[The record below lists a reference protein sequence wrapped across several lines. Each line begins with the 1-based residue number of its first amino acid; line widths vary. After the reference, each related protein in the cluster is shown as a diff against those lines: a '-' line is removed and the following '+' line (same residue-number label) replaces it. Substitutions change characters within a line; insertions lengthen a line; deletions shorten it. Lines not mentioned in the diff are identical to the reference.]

1 MFSPSTPRYKKTAMA
16 KTNTIRD
23 SSIESGALEDSI
35 LENSTLENSALENSA
50 TATAWQSR
58 LAQLWAWIV
67 NHPKSIASAILVVSM
82 LLFLTLNVN
91 GHWDFALPLR
101 GKKLLALMVVG
112 YAIGVSTLLFQTL
125 THNPILTPSL
135 LGFDSLYVLL
145 QSLLVFFLGA
155 ISFTS
160 IDPLAKFTLE
170 IVLMFGA
177 SLLLFKLL
185 FSKSSQDLTR
195 LILVG
200 VIFGVLFRSLSALI
214 ARLINPDDFV
224 VVQSASYAQFNTVNP
239 QLLSISLFI
248 CAITAIFVWRW
259 RYQCDVL
266 MLGKS
271 QAINLGIHYQ
281 RLAFGL
287 LTVIAVLVAT
297 ATALVGPVT
306 FFGLLVC
313 ALTNR
318 IARHMYHS
326 ERLILVSL
334 VAMICLVLGQTIF
347 EQVLDMAGVLSVVI
361 ELAGGLMFLALIFMS
376 QRRSL

>member
-1 MFSPSTPRYKKTAMA
+1 MFSSSKPSAAT
-16 KTNTIRD
+16 TNTADD
-23 SSIESGALEDSI
+23 SASENNDALTSG
-35 LENSTLENSALENSA
+35 
-50 TATAWQSR
+50 QSR
-58 LAQLWAWIV
+58 LAQLWTTIV
-67 NHPKSIASAILVVSM
+67 NHPKSIASIVLLISM
-82 LLFLTLNVN
+82 ILFLSINVH

-101 GKKLLALMVVG
+101 SKKLLALMVVG

-160 IDPLAKFTLE
+160 LNPIAKFSLE
-170 IVLMFGA
+170 MVLMFGA

-239 QLLSISLFI
+239 QLLGISFIICVISALFI
-248 CAITAIFVWRW
+248 WRW

-271 QAINLGIHYQ
+271 QAINLGINYQ

-287 LTVIAVLVAT
+287 LTGIAVLVAT

-318 IARHMYHS
+318 IARNMYHS

-334 VAMICLVLGQTIF
+334 VAIICLVLGQTIF
-347 EQVLDMAGVLSVVI
+347 EQVLGMAGVLSVVI
-361 ELAGGLMFLALIFMS
+361 ELAGGLVFLILIFMS
-376 QRRSL
+376 QRRSSH

>member
-1 MFSPSTPRYKKTAMA
+1 MLSPSKLTSTKTGATKTSTAIDSPYSTSAIQSQLA
-16 KTNTIRD
+16 KFW
-23 SSIESGALEDSI
+23 ALI
-35 LENSTLENSALENSA
+35 A
-50 TATAWQSR
+50 R
-58 LAQLWAWIV
+58 
-67 NHPKSIASAILVVSM
+67 HPKSMAAIILLISTI
-82 LLFLTLNVN
+82 LFLTVNVN

-160 IDPLAKFTLE
+160 INPLSKFTLE

-177 SLLLFKLL
+177 SLLLFRLL

-239 QLLSISLFI
+239 QLLGISIFI
-248 CAITAIFVWRW
+248 CAISALFIWRW

-271 QAINLGIHYQ
+271 QAINLGINYQ

-347 EQVLDMAGVLSVVI
+347 EQLLGMAGVLSVVI
-361 ELAGGLMFLALIFMS
+361 ELAGGLVFLILIFMT
-376 QRRSL
+376 QRR

>member
-1 MFSPSTPRYKKTAMA
+1 MFSSSTPRSTEKSAA
-16 KTNTIRD
+16 
-23 SSIESGALEDSI
+23 
-35 LENSTLENSALENSA
+35 ENGNDASA
-50 TATAWQSR
+50 AWQKR
-58 LAQLWAWIV
+58 LAHFWALIT
-67 NHPKSIASAILVVSM
+67 NHPKSVAALILVVAM
-82 LLFLTLNVN
+82 VLFLTLNVN
-91 GHWDFALPLR
+91 GYWDFALPLR

-160 IDPLAKFTLE
+160 INPIAKFMLE
-170 IVLMFGA
+170 IFLMFGA
-177 SLLLFKLL
+177 SMLLFQLL

-224 VVQSASYAQFNTVNP
+224 VVQSASYAQFNTINP
-239 QLLSISLFI
+239 QLLGISLFI
-248 CAITAIFVWRW
+248 CIITGIFVWRW

-266 MLGKS
+266 MLGKA
-271 QAINLGIHYQ
+271 QAINLGINYQ
-281 RLAFGL
+281 GLAFGL

-318 IARHMYHS
+318 LTRTMYHS

-347 EQVLDMAGVLSVVI
+347 EQILGMAGVLSVVI
-361 ELAGGLMFLALIFMS
+361 ELAGGLVFLLLIFMTKY
-376 QRRSL
+376 R

>member
-1 MFSPSTPRYKKTAMA
+1 MFLPSASSSQTTDS
-16 KTNTIRD
+16 TI
-23 SSIESGALEDSI
+23 
-35 LENSTLENSALENSA
+35 NSTAKS
-50 TATAWQSR
+50 TAGSLSPLARFWAR
-58 LAQLWAWIV
+58 LWLLISQ
-67 NHPKSIASAILVVSM
+67 HPKSVATLVLLISTI
-82 LLFLTLNVN
+82 LFLTVNVH

-145 QSLLVFFLGA
+145 QSVLVFFLGA

-160 IDPLAKFTLE
+160 LNPIAKFSLE

-239 QLLSISLFI
+239 QLLGISLFI
-248 CAITAIFVWRW
+248 CVISALFIWRW

-266 MLGKS
+266 MLGKA

-318 IARHMYHS
+318 MARHMYHS

-334 VAMICLVLGQTIF
+334 VAMICLVLGQTLF
-347 EQVLDMAGVLSVVI
+347 EQVLGMAGVLSVVI
-361 ELAGGLMFLALIFMS
+361 ELAGGLVFLALIFMS
-376 QRRSL
+376 QRR

>member
-1 MFSPSTPRYKKTAMA
+1 MLSSFRSHSTR
-16 KTNTIRD
+16 TN
-23 SSIESGALEDSI
+23 SIEKVMPTDGAHTNVSKPNHL
-35 LENSTLENSALENSA
+35 T
-50 TATAWQSR
+50 
-58 LAQLWAWIV
+58 QLWVWITT
-67 NHPKSIASAILVVSM
+67 HPKSIAALILLVSTI
-82 LLFLTLNVN
+82 LFLTVNVH
-91 GHWDFALPLR
+91 GHWDFTLPLR

-145 QSLLVFFLGA
+145 QSLLVFFLGT

-160 IDPLAKFTLE
+160 LNPVAKFLLE

-177 SLLLFKLL
+177 SLLLFKVL

-224 VVQSASYAQFNTVNP
+224 VVQSVSYAQFNTVNP
-239 QLLSISLFI
+239 QLLGISLVICLISAVFI
-248 CAITAIFVWRW
+248 WRW

-266 MLGKS
+266 MLGKA

-281 RLAFGL
+281 RFAFWL

-318 IARHMYHS
+318 MARHMYHS
-326 ERLILVSL
+326 ERLVLVSL
-334 VAMICLVLGQTIF
+334 IAMICLVLGQTLF
-347 EQVLDMAGVLSVVI
+347 EQVLGMAGVLSVVI
-361 ELAGGLMFLALIFMS
+361 ELAGGLVFLALIFMG
-376 QRRSL
+376 QRRTR

>member
-1 MFSPSTPRYKKTAMA
+1 MFSPSKPSAAANNTLDDSASENNDKT
-16 KTNTIRD
+16 TF
-23 SSIESGALEDSI
+23 G
-35 LENSTLENSALENSA
+35 
-50 TATAWQSR
+50 QSCLAR
-58 LAQLWAWIV
+58 LWTFIV
-67 NHPKSIASAILVVSM
+67 SHPKSIAAIILLISTI
-82 LLFLTLNVN
+82 LFLTVNVN

-160 IDPLAKFTLE
+160 INPLAKFTLE

-200 VIFGVLFRSLSALI
+200 VIFGVLFRSLSAI

-239 QLLSISLFI
+239 QLLGISIVI
-248 CAITAIFVWRW
+248 CAISALFIWRW

-271 QAINLGIHYQ
+271 QAINLGINYQ

-297 ATALVGPVT
+297 ATSLIGPVT

-347 EQVLDMAGVLSVVI
+347 EQLLGMAGVLSVVI
-361 ELAGGLMFLALIFMS
+361 ELAGGLVFLILIFVT
-376 QRRSL
+376 QRR

>member
-1 MFSPSTPRYKKTAMA
+1 MLLPSANPMTDSTINSDASSLNLLA
-16 KTNTIRD
+16 KF
-23 SSIESGALEDSI
+23 
-35 LENSTLENSALENSA
+35 
-50 TATAWQSR
+50 WVR
-58 LAQLWAWIV
+58 LWLVISQ
-67 NHPKSIASAILVVSM
+67 HPKSIATLILLISAIL
-82 LLFLTLNVN
+82 FLTVNVH

-101 GKKLLALMVVG
+101 GKKLLALMMVG

-160 IDPLAKFTLE
+160 LNPIAKFSLE

-248 CAITAIFVWRW
+248 CVVSAIFIWRW
-259 RYQCDVL
+259 RFQCDVL

-271 QAINLGIHYQ
+271 QAINLGINYQ

-287 LTVIAVLVAT
+287 LTVIAILVAT

-318 IARHMYHS
+318 MARHMYHS

-334 VAMICLVLGQTIF
+334 VAMICLVLGQTLF
-347 EQVLDMAGVLSVVI
+347 EQVLGMAGVLSVVI
-361 ELAGGLMFLALIFMS
+361 ELAGGLVFLALIFMS
-376 QRRSL
+376 QRRVS

>member
-1 MFSPSTPRYKKTAMA
+1 MFSSSKHDFINGSSTKMGSAEK
-16 KTNTIRD
+16 
-23 SSIESGALEDSI
+23 SIQENSI
-35 LENSTLENSALENSA
+35 LENDSYANTSSQNP
-50 TATAWQSR
+50 
-58 LAQLWAWIV
+58 LAKLWTFIAS
-67 NHPKSIASAILVVSM
+67 HPKSIAIIILLISM
-82 LLFLTLNVN
+82 ALFLTANVN
-91 GHWDFALPLR
+91 GYWDFALPLR
-101 GKKLLALMVVG
+101 AKKLLALMVVG

-160 IDPLAKFTLE
+160 INPIAKFILE

-177 SLLLFKLL
+177 SLLLFRLL

-200 VIFGVLFRSLSALI
+200 VIFGVLFRSLSALV

-239 QLLSISLFI
+239 QLLGISFVI
-248 CAITAIFVWRW
+248 CAISALFIWRW

-271 QAINLGIHYQ
+271 QAINLGINYQ

-334 VAMICLVLGQTIF
+334 VAMICLVLGQTVF
-347 EQVLDMAGVLSVVI
+347 EQVLGMAGVLSVVI
-361 ELAGGLMFLALIFMS
+361 ELAGGLVFLLLIFMTY
-376 QRRSL
+376 RR

>member
-1 MFSPSTPRYKKTAMA
+1 MLSPSTPSTAQ
-16 KTNTIRD
+16 
-23 SSIESGALEDSI
+23 SSHSNSKESEG
-35 LENSTLENSALENSA
+35 NSQQIASH
-50 TATAWQSR
+50 QSR
-58 LAQLWAWIV
+58 LARLWTVIV
-67 NHPKSIASAILVVSM
+67 NHPKSIAATILLISVI
-82 LLFLTLNVN
+82 LFLTLNVN

-101 GKKLLALMVVG
+101 GKKLLALLVVG

-160 IDPLAKFTLE
+160 INPVAKFSLE
-170 IVLMFGA
+170 ILLMFGA

-224 VVQSASYAQFNTVNP
+224 VVQSASYAQFNTINP
-239 QLLSISLFI
+239 QLLGISFIICAVSGLFI
-248 CAITAIFVWRW
+248 WRW

-271 QAINLGIHYQ
+271 QAINLGINYQ

-318 IARHMYHS
+318 MARHMFHS

-334 VAMICLVLGQTIF
+334 VAMICLVLGQTLF
-347 EQVLDMAGVLSVVI
+347 EQVLGMAGVLSVVI
-361 ELAGGLMFLALIFMS
+361 ELAGGVVFLLLIFMTH
-376 QRRSL
+376 RR

>member
-1 MFSPSTPRYKKTAMA
+1 MFSSTKLTSTKIGATKTSTTIDNSSSTDGQYSAAAQSQLA
-16 KTNTIRD
+16 KF
-23 SSIESGALEDSI
+23 
-35 LENSTLENSALENSA
+35 
-50 TATAWQSR
+50 
-58 LAQLWAWIV
+58 WAFIAA
-67 NHPKSIASAILVVSM
+67 HPKSIAAIILLISM
-82 LLFLTLNVN
+82 TLFLTLNVN
-91 GHWDFALPLR
+91 GYWDFALPLR

-160 IDPLAKFTLE
+160 LDPIAKFTLE

-185 FSKSSQDLTR
+185 FSKSNQDLTR

-239 QLLSISLFI
+239 QLLGISLFI

-271 QAINLGIHYQ
+271 QAVNLGINYQ

>member
-1 MFSPSTPRYKKTAMA
+1 MLSSSKRRATHHGPREPDMTTNSHGINTA
-16 KTNTIRD
+16 KH
-23 SSIESGALEDSI
+23 
-35 LENSTLENSALENSA
+35 
-50 TATAWQSR
+50 SR
-58 LAQLWAWIV
+58 LVQVWTWIV
-67 NHPKSIASAILVVSM
+67 NHPKSIAAFILLLSM
-82 LLFLTLNVN
+82 VLFLTLNVN
-91 GHWDFALPLR
+91 GYWDFALPLR

-135 LGFDSLYVLL
+135 LGFDSLYILL
-145 QSLLVFFLGA
+145 QSLLVFSLGA
-155 ISFTS
+155 MSFSS
-160 IDPLAKFTLE
+160 IHPITKFTLE

-177 SLLLFKLL
+177 SLLLFRLL

-214 ARLINPDDFV
+214 SRLISPDDFV

-239 QLLSISLFI
+239 QLLGISLAI
-248 CAITAIFVWRW
+248 CAISAIVIWRW

-266 MLGKS
+266 MLGKP
-271 QAINLGIHYQ
+271 QAINLGINYQ
-281 RLAFGL
+281 GLAFGL

-334 VAMICLVLGQTIF
+334 VAMICLVLGQTVF
-347 EQVLDMAGVLSVVI
+347 EQVLGMTGVLSVVI
-361 ELAGGLMFLALIFMS
+361 ELVGGLVFLLLIFTT
-376 QRRSL
+376 QNRQ

>member
-1 MFSPSTPRYKKTAMA
+1 MFSSTKLTSTKIGATKTSTAIDNSSSTDGQYSAAAQSQLA
-16 KTNTIRD
+16 KF
-23 SSIESGALEDSI
+23 
-35 LENSTLENSALENSA
+35 
-50 TATAWQSR
+50 
-58 LAQLWAWIV
+58 WAFIAA
-67 NHPKSIASAILVVSM
+67 HPKSIAAIILLISM
-82 LLFLTLNVN
+82 TLFLTLNVN
-91 GHWDFALPLR
+91 GYWDFALPLR

-160 IDPLAKFTLE
+160 LDPIAKFTLE

-239 QLLSISLFI
+239 QLLGISLFI

-271 QAINLGIHYQ
+271 QAVNLGINYQ

>member
-1 MFSPSTPRYKKTAMA
+1 MFSSTKLTSTKIGATKTSTAIDNSSSTDGQYSAAAQNQLA
-16 KTNTIRD
+16 KF
-23 SSIESGALEDSI
+23 
-35 LENSTLENSALENSA
+35 
-50 TATAWQSR
+50 
-58 LAQLWAWIV
+58 WAFIAA
-67 NHPKSIASAILVVSM
+67 HPKSIAAIILLISM
-82 LLFLTLNVN
+82 TLFLTLNVN
-91 GHWDFALPLR
+91 GYWDFALPLR

-160 IDPLAKFTLE
+160 LDPIAKFTLE

-239 QLLSISLFI
+239 QLLGISLFI
-248 CAITAIFVWRW
+248 CTITAIFVWRW

-271 QAINLGIHYQ
+271 QAVNLGINYQ

>member
-1 MFSPSTPRYKKTAMA
+1 MPLPSTIESTDTYT
-16 KTNTIRD
+16 TNHND
-23 SSIESGALEDSI
+23 SSWHDKL
-35 LENSTLENSALENSA
+35 
-50 TATAWQSR
+50 SR
-58 LAQLWAWIV
+58 LWLALAA
-67 NHPKSIASAILVVSM
+67 HPCLVAAVILAISAIL
-82 LLFLTLNVN
+82 FLTVNVY

-160 IDPLAKFTLE
+160 IDPVLKFGLE
-170 IVLMFGA
+170 ITLMFGA
-177 SLLLFKLL
+177 SLLLFRVL
-185 FSKSSQDLTR
+185 FSKTSQDLTR

-200 VIFGVLFRSLSALI
+200 VIFGVLFRSLSALV

-239 QLLSISLFI
+239 QLLGISIAI
-248 CAITAIFVWRW
+248 CALTALAIWRW

-266 MLGKS
+266 MLGKD
-271 QAINLGIHYQ
+271 QAINLGINYQ

-287 LTVIAVLVAT
+287 LTVIAILVAT

-318 IARHMYHS
+318 LASNMYHS
-326 ERLILVSL
+326 QRLILVSL
-334 VAMICLVLGQTIF
+334 IAMICLVLGQTVF
-347 EQVLDMAGVLSVVI
+347 EQLLGMAGVLSVVI
-361 ELAGGLMFLALIFMS
+361 ELAGGLVFLVLIFMTN
-376 QRRSL
+376 RHRV

>member
-1 MFSPSTPRYKKTAMA
+1 MPLPFTSNVINLDTNADASKSA
-16 KTNTIRD
+16 KLLRLWLTLASHPCLIATV
-23 SSIESGALEDSI
+23 I
-35 LENSTLENSALENSA
+35 LLISA
-50 TATAWQSR
+50 
-58 LAQLWAWIV
+58 V
-67 NHPKSIASAILVVSM
+67 
-82 LLFLTLNVN
+82 LFLTLNVH

-101 GKKLLALMVVG
+101 TKKLLALMVVG
-112 YAIGVSTLLFQTL
+112 HAIGVSTLLFQTL
-125 THNPILTPSL
+125 TQNPILTPSL

-160 IDPLAKFTLE
+160 LNPILKFGLE
-170 IVLMFGA
+170 IILMFGA

-185 FSKSSQDLTR
+185 FSKSRQDLTR

-200 VIFGVLFRSLSALI
+200 VIFGILFRSLSSLI

-239 QLLSISLFI
+239 QLLGISIAI
-248 CAITAIFVWRW
+248 CALTALAIWHW

-266 MLGKS
+266 MLGKD
-271 QAINLGIHYQ
+271 QAINLGIDYQ

-287 LTVIAVLVAT
+287 LTVIAILVAT

-318 IARHMYHS
+318 LASTMYHS
-326 ERLILVSL
+326 QRLILVSL
-334 VAMICLVLGQTIF
+334 IAMICLVLGQTVF
-347 EQVLDMAGVLSVVI
+347 EQLLGMAGVLAVVI
-361 ELAGGLMFLALIFMS
+361 ELAGGLIFILLIFMTY
-376 QRRSL
+376 RRRM

>member
-1 MFSPSTPRYKKTAMA
+1 MFLPSASSSQTTDS
-16 KTNTIRD
+16 TI
-23 SSIESGALEDSI
+23 
-35 LENSTLENSALENSA
+35 NSTAKST
-50 TATAWQSR
+50 TASLNPLAKFWAR
-58 LAQLWAWIV
+58 LWLAISQ
-67 NHPKSIASAILVVSM
+67 HPKSIATLILLISAIL
-82 LLFLTLNVN
+82 FLTVNVH

-112 YAIGVSTLLFQTL
+112 YAIGISTLLFQTL

-160 IDPLAKFTLE
+160 LNPIAKFSLE

-239 QLLSISLFI
+239 QLLGISLFI
-248 CAITAIFVWRW
+248 CVISALFIWRW

-266 MLGKS
+266 MLGKA

-281 RLAFGL
+281 HLAFGL
-287 LTVIAVLVAT
+287 LTIIAVLVAT

-318 IARHMYHS
+318 MARHMTHS

-334 VAMICLVLGQTIF
+334 VAMICLVLGQTLF
-347 EQVLDMAGVLSVVI
+347 EQVLGMAGVLSVVI
-361 ELAGGLMFLALIFMS
+361 ELAGGLVFLVLIFMS
-376 QRRSL
+376 QHR

>member
-1 MFSPSTPRYKKTAMA
+1 MFLPSASSATTNSTIDNDASSPSPLA
-16 KTNTIRD
+16 
-23 SSIESGALEDSI
+23 GF
-35 LENSTLENSALENSA
+35 
-50 TATAWQSR
+50 W
-58 LAQLWAWIV
+58 AQLWLFISQ
-67 NHPKSIASAILVVSM
+67 HPKSIATLILLISAIL
-82 LLFLTLNVN
+82 FLTVNVH

-160 IDPLAKFTLE
+160 LNPIAKFSLE

-239 QLLSISLFI
+239 QLLGISLFI
-248 CAITAIFVWRW
+248 CVVSALFIWRW

-266 MLGKS
+266 MLGKP
-271 QAINLGIHYQ
+271 QAINLGINYQ
-281 RLAFGL
+281 RLAFEL

-318 IARHMYHS
+318 MARHMYHS

-334 VAMICLVLGQTIF
+334 VAMICLVLGQTLF
-347 EQVLDMAGVLSVVI
+347 EQVLGMASVLSVII
-361 ELAGGLMFLALIFMS
+361 ELAGGLVFLALIFMS
-376 QRRSL
+376 QRR

>member
-1 MFSPSTPRYKKTAMA
+1 MFSSSTPSAAQKSDTDKHH
-16 KTNTIRD
+16 
-23 SSIESGALEDSI
+23 GAFPTWQKHL
-35 LENSTLENSALENSA
+35 TQFWAL
-50 TATAWQSR
+50 
-58 LAQLWAWIV
+58 IV
-67 NHPKSIASAILVVSM
+67 DHPKSVASIILVIAM
-82 LLFLTLNVN
+82 TLFLTLNVN
-91 GHWDFALPLR
+91 GYWDFALPLR

-145 QSLLVFFLGA
+145 QSVLVFFLGA

-160 IDPLAKFTLE
+160 IDPIAKFMLE
-170 IVLMFGA
+170 IFLMFGA
-177 SLLLFKLL
+177 SMLLFQLL
-185 FSKSSQDLTR
+185 FSKTSQDLTR

-224 VVQSASYAQFNTVNP
+224 VVQSASYAQFNTVNS
-239 QLLSISLFI
+239 QLLGISVVI
-248 CAITAIFVWRW
+248 CGITGLFVWRW

-266 MLGKS
+266 MLGKA
-271 QAINLGIHYQ
+271 QATNLGINYQ

-318 IARHMYHS
+318 LARNMYHS

-347 EQVLDMAGVLSVVI
+347 EQILGMAGVLSVVI
-361 ELAGGLMFLALIFMS
+361 ELAGGLVFLLLIFMTKH
-376 QRRSL
+376 R

>member
-1 MFSPSTPRYKKTAMA
+1 MFSSTKLTSTKIDATKTSTAIDNSSSADSQYSAAAQSQLA
-16 KTNTIRD
+16 KF
-23 SSIESGALEDSI
+23 
-35 LENSTLENSALENSA
+35 
-50 TATAWQSR
+50 
-58 LAQLWAWIV
+58 WAFIAA
-67 NHPKSIASAILVVSM
+67 HPKSIAAIILLISM
-82 LLFLTLNVN
+82 TLFLTLNVN
-91 GHWDFALPLR
+91 GYWDFALPLR

-160 IDPLAKFTLE
+160 LDPIAKFTLE

-185 FSKSSQDLTR
+185 FSKSNQDLTR

-239 QLLSISLFI
+239 QLLGISLFI

-271 QAINLGIHYQ
+271 QAVNLGINYQ

-376 QRRSL
+376 QRHSL

>member
-1 MFSPSTPRYKKTAMA
+1 MPLPSTVKSSHIESSN
-16 KTNTIRD
+16 TNTSHND
-23 SSIESGALEDSI
+23 HSWLGKL
-35 LENSTLENSALENSA
+35 
-50 TATAWQSR
+50 SR
-58 LAQLWAWIV
+58 LRLTLAS
-67 NHPKSIASAILVVSM
+67 HPCLIATVILLISAIL
-82 LLFLTLNVN
+82 FLTINVH
-91 GHWDFALPLR
+91 GYWDFALPLR
-101 GKKLLALMVVG
+101 GKKLMALMVVG

-155 ISFTS
+155 VSFTS
-160 IDPLAKFTLE
+160 IDPVLKFGLE

-177 SLLLFKLL
+177 SLLLFKVL

-239 QLLSISLFI
+239 QLLGISLAI
-248 CAITAIFVWRW
+248 CAISAVFVWRW

-266 MLGKS
+266 MLGKA
-271 QAINLGIHYQ
+271 QAVNLGIHYQ
-281 RLAFGL
+281 RLALGL

-318 IARHMYHS
+318 LASNMYHS
-326 ERLILVSL
+326 QRLILVSL
-334 VAMICLVLGQTIF
+334 IAMICLVLGQTLF
-347 EQVLDMAGVLSVVI
+347 EQALGMAGVLSVVI
-361 ELAGGLMFLALIFMS
+361 ELAGGLVFLALIFMS
-376 QRRSL
+376 QRRLR

>member
-1 MFSPSTPRYKKTAMA
+1 MFLPSASSGQTTDTTIDDTANT
-16 KTNTIRD
+16 TN
-23 SSIESGALEDSI
+23 SSVANL
-35 LENSTLENSALENSA
+35 NPVTKFW
-50 TATAWQSR
+50 TR
-58 LAQLWAWIV
+58 LWLAISQ
-67 NHPKSIASAILVVSM
+67 HPKSVAALILFISAIL
-82 LLFLTLNVN
+82 FLTVNVN

-101 GKKLLALMVVG
+101 AKKLLALMVVG

-145 QSLLVFFLGA
+145 QSILVFFLGA

-160 IDPLAKFTLE
+160 LNPMVKFSLE

-177 SLLLFKLL
+177 SLLLFKVL

-239 QLLSISLFI
+239 QLLAISLLI
-248 CAITAIFVWRW
+248 CVVSALVIWRW
-259 RYQCDVL
+259 RFQCDVL
-266 MLGKS
+266 MLGKA

-318 IARHMYHS
+318 MARHMYHS
-326 ERLILVSL
+326 ERLILVSV

-347 EQVLDMAGVLSVVI
+347 EQVLGMAGVLSVVI
-361 ELAGGLMFLALIFMS
+361 ELAGGLVFLALIIMS
-376 QRRSL
+376 QRRAS

>member
-1 MFSPSTPRYKKTAMA
+1 MFSSSKHNFINDNSTKTGSAKKSALANATLD
-16 KTNTIRD
+16 ND
-23 SSIESGALEDSI
+23 SLEDTCRQ
-35 LENSTLENSALENSA
+35 NP
-50 TATAWQSR
+50 
-58 LAQLWAWIV
+58 LAKLWTFIAG
-67 NHPKSIASAILVVSM
+67 HPKSIAAIILLISM
-82 LLFLTLNVN
+82 TLFLTLNVN
-91 GHWDFALPLR
+91 GYWDFALPLR

-160 IDPLAKFTLE
+160 INPITKFTLE

-177 SLLLFKLL
+177 SLLLFRLL

-200 VIFGVLFRSLSALI
+200 VIFGVLFRSLSALV

-239 QLLSISLFI
+239 QLLGISFVICVISALFI
-248 CAITAIFVWRW
+248 WRW

-266 MLGKS
+266 MLGKP
-271 QAINLGIHYQ
+271 QAINLGINYQ

-347 EQVLDMAGVLSVVI
+347 EQVLGMAGVLSVVI
-361 ELAGGLMFLALIFMS
+361 ELAGGLVFLLLIFMTY
-376 QRRSL
+376 RR

>member
-1 MFSPSTPRYKKTAMA
+1 MFSSTKLTSTKIGATKTSTTIDNSSSTDGQYSAAAQSQLA
-16 KTNTIRD
+16 KF
-23 SSIESGALEDSI
+23 
-35 LENSTLENSALENSA
+35 
-50 TATAWQSR
+50 
-58 LAQLWAWIV
+58 WAFIAA
-67 NHPKSIASAILVVSM
+67 HPKSIAAIILLISM
-82 LLFLTLNVN
+82 TLFLTLNVN
-91 GHWDFALPLR
+91 GYWDFALPLR

-160 IDPLAKFTLE
+160 LDPIAKFTLE

-185 FSKSSQDLTR
+185 FSKSNHDLTR

-239 QLLSISLFI
+239 QLLGISLFI
-248 CAITAIFVWRW
+248 CAITAVFVWRW

-271 QAINLGIHYQ
+271 QAVNLGINYQ

>member
-1 MFSPSTPRYKKTAMA
+1 MFLPSASSGQTTDATIDSA
-16 KTNTIRD
+16 K
-23 SSIESGALEDSI
+23 
-35 LENSTLENSALENSA
+35 SA
-50 TATAWQSR
+50 TANLNPLAKFWAR
-58 LAQLWAWIV
+58 LGLAISQ
-67 NHPKSIASAILVVSM
+67 HPKSVAALVLLISAIL
-82 LLFLTLNVN
+82 FLTVNVH

-145 QSLLVFFLGA
+145 QSVLVFFLGA

-160 IDPLAKFTLE
+160 LNPVAKFSLE
-170 IVLMFGA
+170 IVLMFGT

-248 CAITAIFVWRW
+248 CVVSALFIWRW

-266 MLGKS
+266 MLGKA
-271 QAINLGIHYQ
+271 QATNLGINYQ

-287 LTVIAVLVAT
+287 LTIIAVLVAT

-318 IARHMYHS
+318 LARHMYHS

-334 VAMICLVLGQTIF
+334 VAMICLVIGQTLF
-347 EQVLDMAGVLSVVI
+347 EQVLGMAGVLSVVI
-361 ELAGGLMFLALIFMS
+361 ELAGGLVFLALIFMS
-376 QRRSL
+376 QRRSN

>member
-1 MFSPSTPRYKKTAMA
+1 MFSSTKLTATKARSTDPSTAIDNSSSADGQYSAAAQSQLA
-16 KTNTIRD
+16 KF
-23 SSIESGALEDSI
+23 
-35 LENSTLENSALENSA
+35 
-50 TATAWQSR
+50 
-58 LAQLWAWIV
+58 WAWIV
-67 NHPKSIASAILVVSM
+67 AHPKSTTAIILLISM
-82 LLFLTLNVN
+82 TLFMTLNVN
-91 GHWDFALPLR
+91 GYWDFALPLR

-145 QSLLVFFLGA
+145 QSVLVFFLGA

-160 IDPLAKFTLE
+160 IDPIAKFVLE
-170 IVLMFGA
+170 IFLMFGA
-177 SLLLFKLL
+177 SMLLFQLL
-185 FSKSSQDLTR
+185 FSKTSQDLTR

-239 QLLSISLFI
+239 QLLGISVVI
-248 CAITAIFVWRW
+248 CVITGVFVWRW

-266 MLGKS
+266 MLGKA
-271 QAINLGIHYQ
+271 QATNLGINYQ

-318 IARHMYHS
+318 IARNMYHS

-347 EQVLDMAGVLSVVI
+347 EQILGMAGVLSVVI
-361 ELAGGLMFLALIFMS
+361 ELAGGLVFLLLIFMTKH
-376 QRRSL
+376 R

>member
-1 MFSPSTPRYKKTAMA
+1 MFSSSTP
-16 KTNTIRD
+16 
-23 SSIESGALEDSI
+23 SSAQKSAA
-35 LENSTLENSALENSA
+35 ENGNDTSA
-50 TATAWQSR
+50 TWQKL
-58 LAQLWAWIV
+58 LAQFWTLVV
-67 NHPKSIASAILVVSM
+67 NHPKSVATLILMIAMV
-82 LLFLTLNVN
+82 LFLTLNVN
-91 GHWDFALPLR
+91 GYWDFALPLR

-135 LGFDSLYVLL
+135 LGFDSLYVML

-160 IDPLAKFTLE
+160 INPIAKFMLE
-170 IVLMFGA
+170 IFLMFGA
-177 SLLLFKLL
+177 SMLLFQLL
-185 FSKSSQDLTR
+185 FSKTSQDLTR

-239 QLLSISLFI
+239 QLLGISFVICVISGLFI
-248 CAITAIFVWRW
+248 WRW

-266 MLGKS
+266 MLGKA
-271 QAINLGIHYQ
+271 QATNLGINYQ
-281 RLAFGL
+281 RLAFSL

-318 IARHMYHS
+318 IARNMYHS

-347 EQVLDMAGVLSVVI
+347 EQILGMAGVLSVVI
-361 ELAGGLMFLALIFMS
+361 ELAGGLVFLLLIFMT
-376 QRRSL
+376 QRR

>member
-1 MFSPSTPRYKKTAMA
+1 MFSSSTPHSTEKSAA
-16 KTNTIRD
+16 
-23 SSIESGALEDSI
+23 
-35 LENSTLENSALENSA
+35 ENGNDASA
-50 TATAWQSR
+50 AWQKY
-58 LAQLWAWIV
+58 LAQCWGLIA
-67 NHPKSIASAILVVSM
+67 NHPKSVATIILAVAM

-160 IDPLAKFTLE
+160 INPIAKFMLE
-170 IVLMFGA
+170 IFLMFGA
-177 SLLLFKLL
+177 SLLLFQLL

-224 VVQSASYAQFNTVNP
+224 VIQSASYAQFNTVNP
-239 QLLSISLFI
+239 QLLGISFVICVISGLFI
-248 CAITAIFVWRW
+248 WRW

-266 MLGKS
+266 MLGKA
-271 QAINLGIHYQ
+271 QAINLGINYQ

-334 VAMICLVLGQTIF
+334 VAMICLVLGQTVF
-347 EQVLDMAGVLSVVI
+347 EQILGMAGVLSVVI
-361 ELAGGLMFLALIFMS
+361 ELAGGLVFLLLIFMTH
-376 QRRSL
+376 RR

>member
-1 MFSPSTPRYKKTAMA
+1 MPLPFASHFTSINTDSDVCSYGKLTRLWQALAAHPLLVAST
-16 KTNTIRD
+16 
-23 SSIESGALEDSI
+23 I
-35 LENSTLENSALENSA
+35 LLLSA
-50 TATAWQSR
+50 
-58 LAQLWAWIV
+58 
-67 NHPKSIASAILVVSM
+67 

-160 IDPLAKFTLE
+160 INPIAKFILE
-170 IVLMFGA
+170 VALMFGA
-177 SLLLFKLL
+177 SLLLFKVL

-224 VVQSASYAQFNTVNP
+224 VVQAASYAQFNTVNP
-239 QLLSISLFI
+239 QLLGISIAI
-248 CAITAIFVWRW
+248 CIVTALAIWRW

-266 MLGKS
+266 MLGKA
-271 QAINLGIHYQ
+271 QAINLGINYQ

-287 LTVIAVLVAT
+287 LTLIAVLVAT

-318 IARHMYHS
+318 LASDMTHS
-326 ERLILVSL
+326 QRLVLVSL
-334 VAMICLVLGQTIF
+334 IAMICLVLGQALF
-347 EQVLDMAGVLSVVI
+347 EQVLGMAGVLSVVI
-361 ELAGGLMFLALIFMS
+361 ELAGGLVFLILIFMTH
-376 QRRSL
+376 RRRV

>member
-1 MFSPSTPRYKKTAMA
+1 MFSSTKLTSTKTGAATKTSTAIDNSSLADGQYSAATQSQLA
-16 KTNTIRD
+16 K
-23 SSIESGALEDSI
+23 
-35 LENSTLENSALENSA
+35 
-50 TATAWQSR
+50 
-58 LAQLWAWIV
+58 LWAWV
-67 NHPKSIASAILVVSM
+67 AAHPKSIAAIILLISM
-82 LLFLTLNVN
+82 TLFMTLNVN
-91 GHWDFALPLR
+91 GYWDFALPLR

-145 QSLLVFFLGA
+145 QSSLVFFLGA

-160 IDPLAKFTLE
+160 LDPIAKFTLE

-200 VIFGVLFRSLSALI
+200 VIFGVLFRSLSTLI

-239 QLLSISLFI
+239 QLLGISVFI
-248 CAITAIFVWRW
+248 CAITAICVWRW

-287 LTVIAVLVAT
+287 LTIIAILVAT

-334 VAMICLVLGQTIF
+334 VAMICLVLGQTVF
-347 EQVLDMAGVLSVVI
+347 EQVLGMAGVLSVVI
-361 ELAGGLMFLALIFMS
+361 ELVGGLVFLLLIFTT
-376 QRRSL
+376 QRRRR

>member
-1 MFSPSTPRYKKTAMA
+1 MPLPFTSNVT
-16 KTNTIRD
+16 TITTD
-23 SSIESGALEDSI
+23 TGALKSGKLLRLWLTLASHPCLVATVI
-35 LENSTLENSALENSA
+35 LLLSA
-50 TATAWQSR
+50 
-58 LAQLWAWIV
+58 V
-67 NHPKSIASAILVVSM
+67 
-82 LLFLTLNVN
+82 LFLTVNVN
-91 GHWDFALPLR
+91 GYWDFALPLR
-101 GKKLLALMVVG
+101 SKKLLALMVVG

-160 IDPLAKFTLE
+160 IDPVLKFGLE
-170 IVLMFGA
+170 IALMFGA
-177 SLLLFKLL
+177 SLLLFKVL
-185 FSKSSQDLTR
+185 FSKTNQDLTR

-200 VIFGVLFRSLSALI
+200 VIFGVLFRSLSSLV

-239 QLLSISLFI
+239 QLLGISIAI
-248 CAITAIFVWRW
+248 CALTALAIWRW

-266 MLGKS
+266 MLGKDQS
-271 QAINLGIHYQ
+271 INLGINYQ

-287 LTVIAVLVAT
+287 LTVIAILVAT

-318 IARHMYHS
+318 LTSNMFHS
-326 ERLILVSL
+326 QRLILVSL
-334 VAMICLVLGQTIF
+334 IAMICLVLGQTVF
-347 EQVLDMAGVLSVVI
+347 EQLLGMAGVLSVVI
-361 ELAGGLMFLALIFMS
+361 ELAGGLVFLILIFMTN
-376 QRRSL
+376 RHRV

>member
-1 MFSPSTPRYKKTAMA
+1 MFSPFTPSTA
-16 KTNTIRD
+16 KN
-23 SSIESGALEDSI
+23 SSS
-35 LENSTLENSALENSA
+35 ENSYASSGCPKNTASEINNDA
-50 TATAWQSR
+50 TVSQQSR
-58 LAQLWAWIV
+58 LAQLWTFIV
-67 NHPKSIASAILVVSM
+67 NHPKSIAAIVLLVSM
-82 LLFLTLNVN
+82 VLFLTLNVN

-160 IDPLAKFTLE
+160 LNPIAKFSLE
-170 IVLMFGA
+170 ILLMFGA
-177 SLLLFKLL
+177 SLLLFRVL

-239 QLLSISLFI
+239 QLLGISLII
-248 CAITAIFVWRW
+248 CVISGLFVWRW

-266 MLGKS
+266 MLGKP

-334 VAMICLVLGQTIF
+334 VAMICLVLGQTVF
-347 EQVLDMAGVLSVVI
+347 EQVLGMAGVLSVVI
-361 ELAGGLMFLALIFMS
+361 ELAGGLVFLILIFMS
-376 QRRSL
+376 QRRQ

>member
-1 MFSPSTPRYKKTAMA
+1 MPSSPSHIKDTDTHSKAQKPLLAGGLLRF
-16 KTNTIRD
+16 
-23 SSIESGALEDSI
+23 
-35 LENSTLENSALENSA
+35 
-50 TATAWQSR
+50 WQ
-58 LAQLWAWIV
+58 AITG
-67 NHPKSIASAILVVSM
+67 HPILVATVILLLSA
-82 LLFLTLNVN
+82 LLFLTVNVN

-101 GKKLLALMVVG
+101 GKKLMALMVVG

-155 ISFTS
+155 IGFTG
-160 IDPLAKFTLE
+160 INPVAKFGLE
-170 IVLMFGA
+170 VTLMFGA
-177 SLLLFKLL
+177 SLLLFKVL

-200 VIFGVLFRSLSALI
+200 VIFGVLFRSLSALV

-239 QLLSISLFI
+239 QLLGISIAI
-248 CAITAIFVWRW
+248 CALSAVVIWRW

-266 MLGKS
+266 MLGKG

-287 LTVIAVLVAT
+287 LTMIAVLVAT

-318 IARHMYHS
+318 LATTMSHS
-326 ERLILVSL
+326 QRLVLVTL
-334 VAMICLVLGQTIF
+334 IAMICLVLGQAIF
-347 EQVLDMAGVLSVVI
+347 EQVLGMAGVLSVVI
-361 ELAGGLMFLALIFMS
+361 ELAGGLVFLVLIFLTH
-376 QRRSL
+376 RNRV

>member
-1 MFSPSTPRYKKTAMA
+1 MFSSSTPSAAQKSDTDKHH
-16 KTNTIRD
+16 
-23 SSIESGALEDSI
+23 GAFP
-35 LENSTLENSALENSA
+35 T
-50 TATAWQSR
+50 WQKH
-58 LAQLWAWIV
+58 LAQFWAFIV
-67 NHPKSIASAILVVSM
+67 DHPKSVASIILVIAM
-82 LLFLTLNVN
+82 TLFLTLNVN
-91 GHWDFALPLR
+91 GYWDFALPLR

-145 QSLLVFFLGA
+145 QSVLVFSWVPSA
-155 ISFTS
+155 SPVS
-160 IDPLAKFTLE
+160 ILLPNLCLRFF
-170 IVLMFGA
+170 LMFGA
-177 SLLLFKLL
+177 SMLLFQLL
-185 FSKSSQDLTR
+185 FSKTSQDLTR

-224 VVQSASYAQFNTVNP
+224 VVQSASYAQFNTVNL
-239 QLLSISLFI
+239 QLLGISVVI
-248 CAITAIFVWRW
+248 CGITGLFVWRW

-266 MLGKS
+266 MLGKA
-271 QAINLGIHYQ
+271 QATNLGINYQ

-318 IARHMYHS
+318 LARNMYHS

-347 EQVLDMAGVLSVVI
+347 EQILGMAGVLSVVI
-361 ELAGGLMFLALIFMS
+361 ELAGGLVFLLLIFMTKH
-376 QRRSL
+376 R